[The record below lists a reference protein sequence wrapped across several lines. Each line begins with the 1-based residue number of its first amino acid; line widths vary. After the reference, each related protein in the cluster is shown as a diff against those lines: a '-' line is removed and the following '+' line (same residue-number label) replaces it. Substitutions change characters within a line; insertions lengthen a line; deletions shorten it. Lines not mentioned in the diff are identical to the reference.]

1 MIKLWLVFAILFAV
15 FYFVIP
21 AFRKMKGKEK
31 WDLTKTLL
39 FSMVCSL
46 LAVSAM
52 VLIVVLF

>member
-1 MIKLWLVFAILFAV
+1 MIRLWLVFAILFAV

-21 AFRKMKGKEK
+21 AVRKLNGKEK
-31 WDLTKTLL
+31 LNVTKTLL
-39 FSMVCSL
+39 FSLVCSL

>member
-1 MIKLWLVFAILFAV
+1 MIRLWLVFAILFAV

-39 FSMVCSL
+39 FSLLCSL
-46 LAVSAM
+46 LAVSVM
-52 VLIVVLF
+52 VLIVILF

>member
-1 MIKLWLVFAILFAV
+1 MIRLWLVFAILFAV

-31 WDLTKTLL
+31 WDLTKTLF

>member
-1 MIKLWLVFAILFAV
+1 MIRLWLVFAILFAV

-46 LAVSAM
+46 LAVSVM

>member
-1 MIKLWLVFAILFAV
+1 MIRLWLVFAILFAV

-21 AFRKMKGKEK
+21 AVRKLNGKEK
-31 WDLTKTLL
+31 LNVTKTLI
-39 FSMVCSL
+39 FSLVCSL

>member
-1 MIKLWLVFAILFAV
+1 MIRLWLVFAILFAV